1 MANPVIK
8 KIRNTKKK
16 LIPILEKSEVLR
28 DDDEKLVA
36 RFWSNELQEM
46 KKHPTHI
53 TALQFLHIYADG
65 NLTPADIIT
74 RARRKIQEENPELRG
89 IAWNERQG
97 KEKDV
102 RQEIVKEDV

>member
-1 MANPVIK
+1 MANPIIK
-8 KIRNTKKK
+8 KIRNTKPKVVA
-16 LIPILEKSEVLR
+16 ILETSEQLR

-36 RFWSNELQEM
+36 RFWSNELQAM

-53 TALQFLHIYADG
+53 TGLQFLLMYSEG
-65 NLTPADIIT
+65 KLTPADIIT
-74 RARRKIQEENPELRG
+74 RARRKIQEDNPALRG

-102 RQEIVKEDV
+102 RQEIMKKDV